1 MDNPEEL
8 YYQELEQQYLD
19 EYAEFNKGDSVYF
32 EYTDDSRDIT
42 IMEIG
47 IILSKNLVYKTRTTR
62 TGQCTYTVIVYDIVT
77 PTNIHKGISECK
89 ITSAGKHIFWEY
101 LKNNS
106 R

>member
-8 YYQELEQQYLD
+8 HYQELEQQYLD

-32 EYTDDSRDIT
+32 EYIDENGFLM
-42 IMEIG
+42 MEVG
-47 IILSKNLVYKTRTTR
+47 IILSKNLVYKNRISR
-62 TGQCTYTVIVYDIVT
+62 NKQHTYTIIVYDIVT

-89 ITSAGKHIFWEY
+89 ITSAGKYIFREY
-101 LKNNS
+101 LRNNS

>member
-8 YYQELEQQYLD
+8 HYQELEQQYLD

-32 EYTDDSRDIT
+32 EYTDENGFLM
-42 IMEIG
+42 MEVG
-47 IILSKNLVYKTRTTR
+47 IILSKNLVYKNRISR
-62 TGQCTYTVIVYDIVT
+62 NKQHTYTIIVYDIVT

-89 ITSAGKHIFWEY
+89 ITSAGKYIFREY
-101 LKNNS
+101 LRNNS

>member
-8 YYQELEQQYLD
+8 HYQELEQQYLD

-32 EYTDDSRDIT
+32 EYTDENGFLM
-42 IMEIG
+42 MEVG
-47 IILSKNLVYKTRTTR
+47 IILSKNLVYKNRISR
-62 TGQCTYTVIVYDIVT
+62 NKQHTYTIIVYDIVT

-89 ITSAGKHIFWEY
+89 ITSAGKYIFREY

>member
-8 YYQELEQQYLD
+8 HYQELEQQYLD
-19 EYAEFNKGDSVYF
+19 EYAEFKKGDSVYF
-32 EYTDDSRDIT
+32 EYTDDSKGLA

-62 TGQCTYTVIVYDIVT
+62 TGQHAYTIIVYDIVT
-77 PTNIHKGISECK
+77 PTNVHKGVSECH
-89 ITSAGKHIFWEY
+89 ITSASKYIFREY

>member
-32 EYTDDSRDIT
+32 EYTDESSGFT
-42 IMEIG
+42 TMEIG
-47 IILSKNLVYKTRTTR
+47 IVLSKNLVYKTRTTKN
-62 TGQCTYTVIVYDIVT
+62 GEYTYTIIVYDIVT
-77 PTNIHKGISECK
+77 PNNIHKGVSECH
-89 ITSAGKHIFWEY
+89 ITSAGKYIFREY

>member
-32 EYTDDSRDIT
+32 EYIDESSGFTT
-42 IMEIG
+42 MEVG
-47 IILSKNLVYKTRTTR
+47 IVLSKNFVYKTRTTKN
-62 TGQCTYTVIVYDIVT
+62 GEYTYTIIVYDIVT
-77 PTNIHKGISECK
+77 PTNIHRGVSECH
-89 ITSAGKHIFWEY
+89 ITSAGKYIFREY
-101 LKNNS
+101 LKNNN

>member
-8 YYQELEQQYLD
+8 NYQELEQKYLD

-32 EYTDDSRDIT
+32 EYTAEDGLLM
-42 IMEIG
+42 MEIG
-47 IILSKNLVYKTRTTR
+47 IILSKNLVYKTRIGR
-62 TGQCTYTVIVYDIVT
+62 NGEYTYTVIVYDIVT
-77 PTNIHKGISECK
+77 PTNVHKGISECH
-89 ITSAGKHIFWEY
+89 ITSAGKYIFREY

>member
-32 EYTDDSRDIT
+32 EYTDENGFLM
-42 IMEIG
+42 MEVG
-47 IILSKNLVYKTRTTR
+47 IILSKNLVYKNRISR
-62 TGQCTYTVIVYDIVT
+62 NKQHTYTIIVYDIVT

-89 ITSAGKHIFWEY
+89 IISAGKYIFREY
-101 LKNNS
+101 LRNNS